1 MPQTTAYMCED
12 CMERIPYSQTHVD
25 NLGDRYHIDE
35 RTGNPHPIFEEIV
48 TWDCSCHMNPPCG
61 GCVTNNWGDE

>member
-12 CMERIPYSQTHVD
+12 CAERIPYSQTHVD

-48 TWDCSCHMNPPCG
+48 QVGQFAEFSFDPTRSWLLPADTH
-61 GCVTNNWGDE
+61 